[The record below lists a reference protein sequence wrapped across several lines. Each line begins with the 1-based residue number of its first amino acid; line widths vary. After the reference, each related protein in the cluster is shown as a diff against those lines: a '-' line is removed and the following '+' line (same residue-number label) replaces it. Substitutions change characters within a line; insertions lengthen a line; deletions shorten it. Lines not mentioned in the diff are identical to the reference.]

1 MAHGN
6 DDGPLSR
13 LVLPPDLKTVYLD
26 NAATSFPKPESVY
39 ALMDAFYRR
48 AGVNPGRSGYDLCRE
63 AGDLVDETRD
73 LLCRFFGGTDP
84 DRLVFTHNSTDA
96 LNLAIGG
103 LIRPGDHVITTRL
116 EHNATLRPLWE
127 LQHDAGVEVDWV
139 DFDEAGYVDPE
150 AVIRRLRKDTRAVV
164 MNHASNVIGTVQD
177 VAPIGAACRERGVH
191 LVLDASQSAGM
202 VPVDADE
209 LGADVICF
217 TGHKSLM
224 GPMGVGGMY
233 VRPGVELRR
242 TRAGGT
248 GVRSAQRRHLDEYP
262 YRMEY
267 GTPNLPGIAGLNA
280 GVRWVERAGLHAI
293 HAHELALWVRLRDGL
308 GALEG
313 VTLHAQHPGRGERIA
328 VLSFNVDGLEAVDVG
343 TMLDVDADIAC
354 RTGLHCAPLVHESL
368 GTDRVHGSVRL
379 SIGPFNTS
387 EQIDAAIAAVGDV
400 AASRGTIM
408 AQSRGVS
415 A

>member
-103 LIRPGDHVITTRL
+103 LIRPGDHVVTTRL